1 MGKKALK
8 KGVPVLFILLAAFLA
23 APMPLHAD
31 IYMYVDEEGVSHFTN
46 ICTSGKYRLFLREKP
61 SQRTPV
67 ARWTPGSAEQL
78 NRYDSHI
85 LRASKKHGVDFHLL
99 KAIIKV
105 ESDFDSRAV
114 SDKGAV
120 GLMQIMPENFSLL
133 NLRNPYD
140 PGQNIMAGTRYF
152 RGLLDQFGELKL
164 ALAAYNSGP
173 GLVEKLGSIPPI
185 RETEEYVRKVL
196 KYYAYFKE

>member
-1 MGKKALK
+1 MGKKILK
-8 KGVPVLFILLAAFLA
+8 EGFLA
-23 APMPLHAD
+23 ALILGAVFFTTPPPIFAD
-31 IYMYVDEEGVSHFTN
+31 IYMYVDGEGVTHFTN
-46 ICTSGKYRLFLREKP
+46 IPNSRNYKLFLRER
-61 SQRTPV
+61 SSRDV
-67 ARWTPGSAEQL
+67 SSDRSESQL

-85 LRASKKHGVDFHLL
+85 RLASKTHGVDFHLL

-114 SDKGAV
+114 SEKGAV

-133 NLRNPYD
+133 NLKNPYD

-173 GLVEKLGSIPPI
+173 GLVERLGSIPRIP
-185 RETEEYVRKVL
+185 ETEEYVRRVM

>member
-1 MGKKALK
+1 MGKKILKEGILTALVLVTVFFT
-8 KGVPVLFILLAAFLA
+8 GPAPVF
-23 APMPLHAD
+23 AD
-31 IYMYVDEEGVSHFTN
+31 IYMYVDKEGVSHFTN
-46 ICTSGKYRLFLREKP
+46 IPDSRNYKLFLRERR
-61 SQRTPV
+61 SRDDTP
-67 ARWTPGSAEQL
+67 ARAGIPL

-85 LRASKKHGVDFHLL
+85 RQASKTHGVDFHLV

-114 SDKGAV
+114 SEKGAV
-120 GLMQIMPENFSLL
+120 GLMQIMPENFGLL
-133 NLRNPYD
+133 NLKDPYD

-152 RGLLDQFGELKL
+152 RGLLDQFGELEL

-173 GLVEKLGSIPPI
+173 GLVEKLGSIPRIP
-185 RETEEYVRKVL
+185 ETEEYVRKVL

>member
-1 MGKKALK
+1 MGKKILKEGILTAL
-8 KGVPVLFILLAAFLA
+8 VLAALFFTGP
-23 APMPLHAD
+23 APVFAD
-31 IYMYVDEEGVSHFTN
+31 IYMYVDKEGVSHFTN
-46 ICTSGKYRLFLREKP
+46 IPDSRNYKLFLRERRSRDDAP
-61 SQRTPV
+61 DRSGIT
-67 ARWTPGSAEQL
+67 L

-85 LRASKKHGVDFHLL
+85 RQASKTHGVDFHLV

-114 SDKGAV
+114 SEKGAV
-120 GLMQIMPENFSLL
+120 GLMQIMPGNFGLL
-133 NLRNPYD
+133 NLKDPYD

-152 RGLLDQFGELKL
+152 RGLLDQFGELEL

-173 GLVEKLGSIPPI
+173 GLVERLGSIPRIP
-185 RETEEYVRKVL
+185 ETEEYVRKVL

>member
-1 MGKKALK
+1 MGNKVLK
-8 KGVPVLFILLAAFLA
+8 KGVPALLILLAAFFA

-46 ICTSGKYRLFLREKP
+46 LPSSGKYRLFLREKP
-61 SQRTPV
+61 SQCAPV
-67 ARWTPGSAEQL
+67 ARWNPGSAEQL

-85 LRASKKHGVDFHLL
+85 LRASRKHGVDFHLV

-152 RGLLDQFGELKL
+152 RELLDQFGELKL

-173 GLVEKLGSIPPI
+173 RLVEKLGSIPPI
-185 RETEEYVRKVL
+185 PETEEYVRRVL